1 MIDYH
6 KNDKEPYCY
15 VEADTMAEL
24 MPLVNAKC
32 LEGYIAN
39 TLVTPN
45 IDRANYLPSGEREKN
60 YIQIMTLNVPEEQLG
75 HVCDVE
81 CLIKVREHYDRCTKQ
96 YDQLTLATE
105 NMPKESRPFA
115 EIQLEKM
122 RDDLESQEKYI
133 SELQAR
139 LEKNM

>member
-1 MIDYH
+1 
-6 KNDKEPYCY
+6 
-15 VEADTMAEL
+15 MAEL

-32 LEGYIAN
+32 LEGYIAS
-39 TLVTPN
+39 TIITPN
-45 IDRANYLPSGEREKN
+45 LYRANYLSSGEREKN

-75 HVCDVE
+75 HVCNIE
-81 CLIKVREHYDRCTKQ
+81 CLINVREHYDRCTKQ
-96 YDQLTLATE
+96 YDQLTLAME
-105 NMPKESRPFA
+105 SVPKEGKPFV

-122 RDDLESQEKYI
+122 KDDLESQEKYM

>member
-1 MIDYH
+1 MNYH

-32 LEGYIAN
+32 LEGYIAS
-39 TLVTPN
+39 TIITPN
-45 IDRANYLPSGEREKN
+45 LYLDTPEKN
-60 YIQIMTLNVPEEQLG
+60 YIQIMTLNVPEERLG
-75 HVCDVE
+75 HVCNVE

-96 YDQLTLATE
+96 YEQTKLATE
-105 NMPKESRPFA
+105 NMPKEAKPFA